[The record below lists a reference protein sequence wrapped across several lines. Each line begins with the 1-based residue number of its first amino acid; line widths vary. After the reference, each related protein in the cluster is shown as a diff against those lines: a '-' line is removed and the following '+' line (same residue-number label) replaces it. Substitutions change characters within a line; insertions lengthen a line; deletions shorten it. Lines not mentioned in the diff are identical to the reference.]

1 MTTKPTDDF
10 DLNLKFILL
19 GDSGVGKSS
28 LLQQYCEH
36 KFDDLLSTIGI
47 DFRIKKVEREDKKIK
62 LAIWDTAGQER
73 FKSISLAYCRG
84 SQGVVFVYDVSSR
97 FSFQKVTDWLERLKR
112 TVPDHGSMVTV
123 LVANKCDLVDQRVI
137 DTREGQRLAD
147 SLGMRYFETSA
158 ATALNIDA
166 PFDHLIARC
175 IDSPNDPHGGLSLT
189 DDEPTSC
196 CTLS

>member
-47 DFRIKKVEREDKKIK
+47 DFRIKKVERDDKKIK

-84 SQGVVFVYDVSSR
+84 SQGVIFVYDVSSR
-97 FSFQKVTDWLERLKR
+97 FSFQKVTDWLERLR
-112 TVPDHGSMVTV
+112 RAVPGHGSMVTV

-175 IDSPNDPHGGLSLT
+175 IDSHSDPHGGLSLT